1 MKKLWIGA
9 GILFAALVVFSGPTR
24 AQSANA
30 MQIPSV
36 EAAIDFP
43 NEHEVPDTNLVY
55 KVAFDIGKASPK
67 IDQVNPGLQKI
78 AEYYN
83 TLAKHG
89 VAADHIKFV
98 VVFHQRGDEFALTNA
113 VYKARNDGHDNP
125 NITLIQNMKKA
136 GVDFRVCGQ
145 GVLGMK
151 VEQSAIMPEIQVDL
165 WAMVTLTT
173 LALKGY
179 TRVSIG

>member
-1 MKKLWIGA
+1 MKNLWIGVA
-9 GILFAALVVFSGPTR
+9 VLCAALIGLPRPAHT
-24 AQSANA
+24 QSAQA
-30 MQIPSV
+30 LPIPGV
-36 EAAIDFP
+36 EAATDFP
-43 NEHEVPDTNLVY
+43 DENEVPDVNLVY

-67 IDQVNPGLQKI
+67 IDEVNPGLLKI

-89 VAADHIKFV
+89 VPADHRKFV
-98 VVFHQRGDEFALTNA
+98 VVFHQKGGEFALINA
-113 VYKARNDGHDNP
+113 VYKTRNDGHENP
-125 NITLIQNMKKA
+125 NIALIQSMAKA

-151 VEQSAIMPEIQVDL
+151 VDRSAILPEVKVDL

-173 LALKGY
+173 LVLKGY
-179 TRVSIG
+179 ARVSAG

>member
-1 MKKLWIGA
+1 MKTFWIGTA
-9 GILFAALVVFSGPTR
+9 ILCAALIGLPR
-24 AQSANA
+24 PAHAQSAQA
-30 MQIPSV
+30 LPIPGV

-43 NEHEVPDTNLVY
+43 GENEVPDVNMVY

-67 IDQVNPGLQKI
+67 IDELNPGLQKI

-89 VAADHIKFV
+89 VPADHRKFV
-98 VVFHQRGDEFALTNA
+98 VVFHQKGAEFALINA

-125 NITLIQNMKKA
+125 NIALIQSMQKA

-145 GVLGMK
+145 GVLAMK
-151 VEQSAIMPEIQVDL
+151 VEQSAILPGVQVDL
-165 WAMVTLTT
+165 WAMVTLMNFSM
-173 LALKGY
+173 KGY
-179 TRVSIG
+179 TRVSMG